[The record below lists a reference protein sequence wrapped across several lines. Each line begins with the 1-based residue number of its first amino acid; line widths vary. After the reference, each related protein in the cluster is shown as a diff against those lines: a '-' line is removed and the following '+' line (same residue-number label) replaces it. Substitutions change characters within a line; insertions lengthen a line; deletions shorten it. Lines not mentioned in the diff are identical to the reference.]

1 MPSLVDTWN
10 ELSNMEGVNLTVAR
24 DGISNYGQVIS
35 TTCETI
41 ATSYNNYYVE
51 NFQNITAKYF
61 IYMISTAFPVST
73 KIKVK

>member
-1 MPSLVDTWN
+1 MPSLADTWN

-24 DGISNYGQVIS
+24 DGISNYGQVIA

-41 ATSYNNYYVE
+41 ATSCNNYYVE
-51 NFQNITAKYF
+51 NFQNIAANYF